1 MTYSCGKCGRLFE
14 CEDTISFCP
23 FCGTAYAA
31 AGASSAVSNVRIV
44 IGSDSERT
52 VEERY
57 WDAAQTKIERIFR
70 LLRKLIPDARKLE
83 MRRLSLEVCER
94 KWGRCSSIAQF
105 KQQCDK
111 LLRRIENLLRMT
123 DDETTYKPID
133 IQEIADKLERIGNS
147 MADVLDE
154 TLQER
159 PALNYSPVD
168 GFKRGKNE
176 KYRSM
181 EWTELLQTILDVR
194 PRFYAV
200 MDECSWFV
208 AKSAM
213 KSVAQEKK
221 HETDPAKLSKQL
233 RELAQKDYD
242 PLFGESCEDFAWF
255 FWESIQI
262 LINIANAR
270 NALLQWDQN
279 ECAKI
284 EALEAYAEAWE
295 QMLSLTLDRVYQDHK
310 KSMIDVSEKLR
321 LICEKTE
328 DMVRQEMQQEE

>member
-1 MTYSCGKCGRLFE
+1 MQLVCR
-14 CEDTISFCP
+14 
-23 FCGTAYAA
+23 
-31 AGASSAVSNVRIV
+31 
-44 IGSDSERT
+44 
-52 VEERY
+52 
-57 WDAAQTKIERIFR
+57 
-70 LLRKLIPDARKLE
+70 
-83 MRRLSLEVCER
+83 EVGDE
-94 KWGRCSSIAQF
+94 KRCSGEKAEQL
-105 KQQCDK
+105 D
-111 LLRRIENLLRMT
+111 RAH
-123 DDETTYKPID
+123 
-133 IQEIADKLERIGNS
+133 ADR
-147 MADVLDE
+147 
-154 TLQER
+154 
-159 PALNYSPVD
+159 
-168 GFKRGKNE
+168 
-176 KYRSM
+176 
-181 EWTELLQTILDVR
+181 
-194 PRFYAV
+194 
-200 MDECSWFV
+200 
-208 AKSAM
+208 
-213 KSVAQEKK
+213 
-221 HETDPAKLSKQL
+221 L